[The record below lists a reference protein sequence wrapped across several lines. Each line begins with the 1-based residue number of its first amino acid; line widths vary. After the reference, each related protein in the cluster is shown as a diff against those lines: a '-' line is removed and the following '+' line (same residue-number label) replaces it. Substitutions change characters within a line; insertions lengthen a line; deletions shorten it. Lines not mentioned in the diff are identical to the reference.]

1 MLSLRTFVRSVP
13 RNASRFSSLSS
24 RSVRR
29 PAQIQTAWR
38 QAAIPRAAAA
48 FSTSRPRY
56 DVTQELAAKLNSEI
70 MIERDNQDDSYRGNI
85 KEYLDN
91 SDFQLEDLP
100 GQEEVVLR
108 RTLGDEKIKVTFSI
122 ADFNNVDPEADESED
137 PALFDEDDES
147 MEGQSGGGNTKGA
160 VNQGRTSGGNFKV
173 APEDDIAPADREA
186 LADDEDNQQPSFPAR
201 VNVTVERE
209 GKGAMAIEAVAQDGE
224 MTIDNVYFFPS
235 ADLADAKTAEKDWA
249 RRGLYTGPPFGQL
262 DEDLQ
267 VLLER
272 YLDERGVNTSMAL
285 FIPDYIDM
293 KEQKEYLR
301 WLNNVKSFVE

>member
-29 PAQIQTAWR
+29 PAQLQTAWR
-38 QAAIPRAAAA
+38 QAAIPRATAA

-56 DVTQELAAKLNSEI
+56 DGRNLSKQEHVIKADSHVVTQELAAKLNSEI

-160 VNQGRTSGGNFKV
+160 VNQGRTSGGNFK
-173 APEDDIAPADREA
+173 
-186 LADDEDNQQPSFPAR
+186 
-201 VNVTVERE
+201 
-209 GKGAMAIEAVAQDGE
+209 
-224 MTIDNVYFFPS
+224 
-235 ADLADAKTAEKDWA
+235 
-249 RRGLYTGPPFGQL
+249 
-262 DEDLQ
+262 
-267 VLLER
+267 
-272 YLDERGVNTSMAL
+272 
-285 FIPDYIDM
+285 
-293 KEQKEYLR
+293 
-301 WLNNVKSFVE
+301 